1 VAHRDHLRDHR
12 STAHQATPAEL
23 AGFIRRHSQLDNA
36 LHWVRDVTSAEDHS
50 QVRTGHAPQVMA
62 TLRNLAISVHR
73 LSGATNIVAAIRHH
87 TRDATRPLAVL
98 GLT

>member
-1 VAHRDHLRDHR
+1 
-12 STAHQATPAEL
+12 
-23 AGFIRRHSQLDNA
+23 
-36 LHWVRDVTSAEDHS
+36 
-50 QVRTGHAPQVMA
+50 MA